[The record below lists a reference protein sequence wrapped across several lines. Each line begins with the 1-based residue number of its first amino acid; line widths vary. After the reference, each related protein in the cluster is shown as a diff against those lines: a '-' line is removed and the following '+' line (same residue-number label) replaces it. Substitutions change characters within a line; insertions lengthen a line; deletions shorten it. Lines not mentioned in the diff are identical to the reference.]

1 MNDLLGDT
9 FELEIERSVS
19 HLRLPNGEDYWE
31 LFSSS
36 YGPTKI
42 LADSLDDERRE
53 ELHRSWV
60 DFIDTELAG
69 RTARSTTTREWVL
82 VYGTR
87 R

>member
-1 MNDLLGDT
+1 MNELLGDA
-9 FELEIERSVS
+9 FELEIERGISP
-19 HLRLPNGEDYWE
+19 LRLPDGEAYWQ

-36 YGPTKI
+36 YGPTRT
-42 LADSLDDERRE
+42 LAETLDDEKRE

-60 DFIDTELAG
+60 DFADTELADNG
-69 RTARSTTTREWVL
+69 EIEHKREWVL

>member
-1 MNDLLGDT
+1 VNDLLGDS
-9 FELEIERSVS
+9 FDLEIERGVS
-19 HLRLPNGEDYWE
+19 PLRLPSGEAYWE

-36 YGPTKI
+36 YGPTKT
-42 LADSLDDERRE
+42 LSESLNDERRE

-60 DFIDTELAG
+60 DFADTELASNG
-69 RTARSTTTREWVL
+69 GIEHRREWVL

>member
-1 MNDLLGDT
+1 VTDLLGSSFD
-9 FELEIERSVS
+9 LEIERGASP
-19 HLRLPNGEDYWE
+19 LPLPSGEAYWE

-36 YGPTKI
+36 YGPTMT
-42 LADSLDDERRE
+42 LSESLDDERRE

-60 DFIDTELAG
+60 DFADTELASNG
-69 RTARSTTTREWVL
+69 GIEHRREWVL